1 MSALSGALRY
11 EWRRVRSVRSTWVLF
26 VGGVGVNALIALALT
41 RDVRSGAK
49 PLSDPENVVSLL
61 TGASGI
67 GPASFVALVA
77 GLFAVLAAGAD
88 LRAGHT
94 VNTLL
99 AVPRRGLLLS
109 ARLFV
114 VLVGAA
120 AMAVAS
126 LLAAY
131 LVVAVALRGDWSFS
145 LVHAGSTPKAL
156 AGFVFLVLGT
166 AVLGAGLVGVF
177 RRTAVAALA
186 LLSLPLVAEPVLL
199 WLADD
204 SKGNLAGIADWL
216 PFTAGQQ
223 MVDLP
228 GGEGPGDSIASL
240 GAVSGGPDL
249 RPVGSSRCP
258 HGRSSRAPTRRL
270 TLCPWLVSR
279 VRSRHHLIDRFPVT
293 ECTLD
298 GVLVG

>member
-1 MSALSGALRY
+1 MSAISSALRY

-26 VGGVGVNALIALALT
+26 AGGVGVNALIALALT

-49 PLSDPENVVSLL
+49 PLGDPENVVSLL
-61 TGASGI
+61 TGASGV

-77 GLFAVLAAGAD
+77 GVFAVLAAGSD
-88 LRAGHT
+88 LRAGQT

-99 AVPRRGLLLS
+99 AVPRRGVLLT
-109 ARLFV
+109 ARALV
-114 VLVGAA
+114 VLTWAA
-120 AMAVAS
+120 ALAAAS

-131 LVVAVALRGDWSFS
+131 LVVAVTLRNEWSFS
-145 LVHAGSTPKAL
+145 LVRAGDTPQAL
-156 AGFVFLVLGT
+156 GGFVLLVLAT
-166 AVLGAGLVGVF
+166 ALLGAGLVGVF

-204 SKGNLAGIADWL
+204 GQGRFAGVADWL

-240 GAVSGGPDL
+240 GAVSGG
-249 RPVGSSRCP
+249 
-258 HGRSSRAPTRRL
+258 L
-270 TLCPWLVSR
+270 TFAVLAVAVAMLASALVSR
-279 VRSRHHLIDRFPVT
+279 RDA
-293 ECTLD
+293 
-298 GVLVG
+298 